1 MNFDSAALLKR
12 CLCHLKMTSAS
23 LIHKRIGYLK
33 KLKKK
38 MRRLAL
44 DCVLKSNDGLMCEIC
59 IGHSAGNGLLNRC
72 IYILFFCII
81 FNLKT
86 LKQVEVNLQPQLMFV
101 SSQ

>member
-1 MNFDSAALLKR
+1 
-12 CLCHLKMTSAS
+12 
-23 LIHKRIGYLK
+23 
-33 KLKKK
+33 
-38 MRRLAL
+38 
-44 DCVLKSNDGLMCEIC
+44 MCEIC

-72 IYILFFCII
+72 IYILLFCII